1 MNRFNIFKKIVLISF
16 VLSFVISPIFVQAGG
31 FVPCGHAGADG
42 EIDRCGLADVFEMI
56 DLILDFIILTLT
68 PVVAVLMLV
77 IGGMM
82 FFFAGTDPGMLEK
95 AKKIIT
101 STVIGLV
108 IIFTA
113 WIVISTFLNYI
124 GVMEWTGLGSGGW
137 SVIDID

>member
-1 MNRFNIFKKIVLISF
+1 MNIFSIFKKLFLISLLAGFILTPF
-16 VLSFVISPIFVQAGG
+16 VSLAVPL
-31 FVPCGHAGADG
+31 VPCGG
-42 EIDRCGLADVFEMI
+42 EGENRCELCHIFVMIDR
-56 DLILDFIILTLT
+56 ILDFIILRLT

-77 IGGMM
+77 IGGLM
-82 FFFAGTDPGMLEK
+82 FFFAGTNPGTLET
-95 AKKIIT
+95 AKKVIT
-101 STVIGLV
+101 NTVIGLV